1 MHLFERP
8 CPAGWV
14 YPCSLEDISERLSRL
29 PEQDLAGLWS
39 VGLVPSTRKDCGAN
53 GRYCYTGERPEINLF
68 SYPDSLRFKLMAH
81 TRLGEIHRCLAV
93 ERQYGMGIEAIGTRY
108 VCVWSP
114 EDLRRFMVE
123 HVLLHEVG
131 HHIYH
136 RDRRLQE
143 YRYNPRTTESE
154 QFAEAYAVRHSR
166 QYKT

>member
-29 PEQDLAGLWS
+29 PEQDVAGLWS

-53 GRYCYTGERPEINLF
+53 GRYFFGERPTIHLL
-68 SYPDSLRFKLMAH
+68 SYLDTLRVKQLPNTKPGHIERGFV
-81 TRLGEIHRCLAV
+81 I

-136 RDRRLQE
+136 RDRRLQG